1 MATTNDNLN
10 KEMWQTFGHGSPAY
24 NAANHRQ
31 KEGILYVKQVI
42 RRSLS
47 PMNSPAPCLGREE
60 GVIGG
65 PVIKEAITPSPDGV
79 KLQCP
84 KCRGNECNC
93 IRKGDPL
100 YPLTDKA
107 IRSGMVDFWCDNLDV
122 EELESMRDA
131 LDVAIVERE
140 DPDIWE
146 EVVLADDEREPSV
159 DGMALDKQRREDELA
174 AKHNAGDDS
183 GLVGSPRPFPY
194 GRN

>member
-10 KEMWQTFGHGSPAY
+10 KEMWQTFGHGSKAY

-31 KEGILYVKQVI
+31 KEGILYVKQII
-42 RRSLS
+42 RRSSS

-65 PVIKEAITPSPDGV
+65 PVLGSRPSVIPSPDGD

-93 IRKGDPL
+93 IRKDDPL
-100 YPLTDKA
+100 YHLTDKG
-107 IRSGMVDFWCDNLDV
+107 IRSRIVDRWCDTLEV

-146 EVVLADDEREPSV
+146 EVVL
-159 DGMALDKQRREDELA
+159 EDEE
-174 AKHNAGDDS
+174 KKEE
-183 GLVGSPRPFPY
+183 RKK
-194 GRN
+194 

>member
-1 MATTNDNLN
+1 MATTNENLN

-31 KEGILYVKQVI
+31 KEGILYIKQVI
-42 RRSLS
+42 RRQIALGNQAAFAGLITGLNLKKIIDSSS

-60 GVIGG
+60 SVIGG
-65 PVIKEAITPSPDGV
+65 PVLGSMPSVTPSPDGV

-107 IRSGMVDFWCDNLDV
+107 MRSGMVDFWCDHLEV
-122 EELESMRDA
+122 EELESIRDA

-146 EVVLADDEREPSV
+146 EVVLADDEKPEEW
-159 DGMALDKQRREDELA
+159 K
-174 AKHNAGDDS
+174 K
-183 GLVGSPRPFPY
+183 
-194 GRN
+194 